1 MNLPAFADDLL
12 QIDVG
17 ATARCQASIE
27 GGCGLASRFANLIG
41 FKRAFDD
48 IGYGT
53 IFATRKSM
61 REVTRLCAT
70 D

>member
-1 MNLPAFADDLL
+1 MNLTAFADNFL
-12 QIDVG
+12 QINVG

-27 GGCGLASRFANLIG
+27 GGCGFAPCLTNFVG

-48 IGYGT
+48 IGYGP
-53 IFATRKSM
+53 IFATSKSM
-61 REVTRLCAT
+61 CEIPCFCAT